1 MELVVPGWYMSVLN
15 HFSYDME
22 GQEASPLP
30 LLWLYWKAWSSMPAW
45 NTILL
50 TWAAKVKM
58 KQILPF
64 TQEWKCLI
72 ATGVFQLPSIIIWKK
87 WSHQPFTFYGFR
99 KRLEQWYKIGALCI
113 WHWLSSPKQ
122 DVSNKYG
129 ISHCSLWCISFVI
142 FVAFLKDLND
152 TVNLDLH
159 AAVMGWQSPKSAEI
173 GHHTI
178 LTVPGYG

>member
-15 HFSYDME
+15 HFSYAME

-72 ATGVFQLPSIIIWKK
+72 ATGVFQLPSIIIWKE
-87 WSHQPFTFYGFR
+87 WSYQPFTLYMASPRDLNNDTKLGPYVSDTGCPVQNKMCQISMVYLIAVCDVSVLSF
-99 KRLEQWYKIGALCI
+99 L
-113 WHWLSSPKQ
+113 WLSWKTWMTLS
-122 DVSNKYG
+122 
-129 ISHCSLWCISFVI
+129 
-142 FVAFLKDLND
+142 
-152 TVNLDLH
+152 T
-159 AAVMGWQSPKSAEI
+159 
-173 GHHTI
+173 
-178 LTVPGYG
+178 